1 MQTEQ
6 DRQKHFKDEE
16 VDLSFIYRNLY
27 LGFRRVGQGVSNAFR
42 TILYRKWL
50 VLGCVLIGVALGYA
64 LKKASK
70 PYYNSSMTLVLA
82 NIRNEFIEDQ
92 LNKLSEL
99 IYEENF
105 DAVAERMD
113 ITPDAARQIREMK
126 FTNLDQDRIEED
138 SVLTGSPF
146 RIELSLFDPQLFIG
160 LEPALT
166 EYLENNRYFA
176 RQKRIRQRQVESMI
190 TKLKGE
196 INSIDSIK
204 TNVSEPRGPV
214 NGFIYGQP
222 IDPTNLYRESISM
235 YKEQVELEADL
246 EKLANVEIVTGFIPR
261 VKPTGPKAITYGGIG
276 GLIGL
281 LIGLVIALS
290 LEKPNKNRA

>member
-1 MQTEQ
+1 M
-6 DRQKHFKDEE
+6 KDEE

-27 LGFRRVGQGVSNAFR
+27 LGFRRIGQGVGNAIS

-50 VLGCVLIGVALGYA
+50 VIGCMVAGLALGYG
-64 LKKASK
+64 LKKLSR

-99 IYEENF
+99 IQDGNF
-105 DAVAERMD
+105 EAVAERMD
-113 ITPDAARQIREMK
+113 ITPQAASQIREMN

-146 RIELSLFDPQLFIG
+146 RIELSIYNPQLFNE

-190 TKLKGE
+190 NKLKGE
-196 INSIDSIK
+196 INSIDSLK

-214 NGFIYGQP
+214 NGFVYGQP

-235 YKEQVELEADL
+235 YKEQVDLEAYL

-261 VKPTGPKAITYGGIG
+261 VKPTGPKAVVFGGIG

-281 LIGLVIALS
+281 LVGLTIALG
-290 LEKPNKNRA
+290 LGLPNQKL

>member
-1 MQTEQ
+1 
-6 DRQKHFKDEE
+6 
-16 VDLSFIYRNLY
+16 
-27 LGFRRVGQGVSNAFR
+27 
-42 TILYRKWL
+42 
-50 VLGCVLIGVALGYA
+50 
-64 LKKASK
+64 
-70 PYYNSSMTLVLA
+70 
-82 NIRNEFIEDQ
+82 
-92 LNKLSEL
+92 
-99 IYEENF
+99 
-105 DAVAERMD
+105 
-113 ITPDAARQIREMK
+113 K

-222 IDPTNLYRESISM
+222 IDPTNLYR
-235 YKEQVELEADL
+235 
-246 EKLANVEIVTGFIPR
+246 
-261 VKPTGPKAITYGGIG
+261 
-276 GLIGL
+276 
-281 LIGLVIALS
+281 
-290 LEKPNKNRA
+290 